1 MMIHKLLILSALIF
15 LFSCSG
21 NKKNINADQFNGDGG
36 VYLSFEKKHILN
48 NDGSSTFRVS
58 FEFLALK
65 TGITYQDSIRYNT
78 NYQDFNILHAGFIDS
93 TGKKQ
98 KIPSGQ
104 FVFKNPSVLKQHPD
118 SLLLNQVYFNFKHL
132 ARNERIKIAYEII
145 SKTDFVPYFMD
156 YTKLST
162 RFPALQFSY
171 KVETELDDSLRIYT
185 FPEKINP
192 LITRTRSRKN
202 YSFIRSDFV
211 KKEGNYIR
219 ISSKPE
225 NDLLCSTAEN
235 PGKIIDYMVGQIA
248 FSGTFDHDIS
258 RTLHSMRNPWE
269 TEQYNLNK
277 LYQFTIENIMDI
289 PIAEKYRAFRIH
301 DINEVYMNNSGT
313 KLEKTVFLSSALNLF
328 GISTQTFAVCDPQFL
343 NNSAANP
350 LVFDSYV
357 IRVRYQNEDSA
368 FISVTPPNLELELR
382 NKALFSL
389 DPNNLYAYLKKE

>member
-1 MMIHKLLILSALIF
+1 MTYKLLILSIFTF

-21 NKKNINADQFNGDGG
+21 SKKKINADQFKGEDG
-36 VYLSFEKKHILN
+36 VYLSFENKHILN

-65 TGITYQDSIRYNT
+65 TGITYQDSILYNT

-118 SLLLNQVYFNFKHL
+118 SLLLNQVSFNFKHL

-145 SKTDFVPYFMD
+145 SKPDFVPYFMD

-162 RFPALQFSY
+162 RFPALQY
-171 KVETELDDSLRIYT
+171 NYEVETEMEDSLRIYT
-185 FPEKINP
+185 FPEKIDP
-192 LITRTRSRKN
+192 LIKRTRSSKN
-202 YSFIRSDFV
+202 YSFTRSDFI
-211 KKEGNYIR
+211 KKEDNYIR
-219 ISSKPE
+219 ISSNPG
-225 NDLLCSTAEN
+225 NYLLCSTAEN
-235 PGKIIDYMVGQIA
+235 PGKIIDYMIGQLA
-248 FSGTFDHDIS
+248 FSGTFDRDIS
-258 RTLHSMRNPWE
+258 KTLMSMRNAWE
-269 TEQYNLNK
+269 TEQYNINK
-277 LYQFTIENIMDI
+277 LYHFTTENIMDV
-289 PIAEKYRAFRIH
+289 PFEEKYRAFRIH
-301 DINEVYMNNSGT
+301 DINEVYKHTSGT
-313 KLEKTVFLSSALNLF
+313 KLEKTLFLSSALNLF
-328 GISTQTFAVCDPQFL
+328 GISAQTFAVCDPQFL
-343 NNSAANP
+343 NNSASNP

-357 IRVRYQNEDSA
+357 IRVRYQNEDSS

-389 DPNNLYAYLKKE
+389 DPNNLYAYFKKE